1 MAETVRSELPN
12 LWRSTNEPPA
22 CRHLCQICPQLK
34 AVQEAAVL
42 RALADRCE
50 RAGHLTSAFGHE
62 SNAQKRGGAIPLR
75 PDSSDIN
82 LFCYGQ
88 SVVDLNPQVA
98 HRALNFLVFQQKL
111 NCPQVAS
118 PAVNEGRFGS
128 AQ

>member
-1 MAETVRSELPN
+1 
-12 LWRSTNEPPA
+12 
-22 CRHLCQICPQLK
+22 
-34 AVQEAAVL
+34 VL
-42 RALADRCE
+42 YALADRCE
-50 RAGHLTSAFGHE
+50 RAGHVTSVGC
-62 SNAQKRGGAIPLR
+62 SGRGGAIPLR

-82 LFCYGQ
+82 LFRYGQ

-98 HRALNFLVFQQKL
+98 HRAFYFLVSQQKM